1 MSVLISLRV
10 SEDTLNLIDD
20 AAAAAGKNRTEF
32 MLDTTRQRAI
42 DVLLDQR
49 LFVLNPDQYDAFVK
63 ALDNPKPP
71 SDKFI
76 AFMKGKSKWEK

>member
-10 SEDTLNLIDD
+10 SEDTLDLIDN

-32 MLDTTRQRAI
+32 MLDTTRQHAV

-49 LFVLNPDQYDAFVK
+49 LFVLDPDKYNAFIA
-63 ALDNPKPP
+63 ALDNPPPPNEKLIALMNRKPL
-71 SDKFI
+71 
-76 AFMKGKSKWEK
+76 WER